1 MPSLIY
7 HCTLFFT
14 FFLTFSQLG
23 AKPISNFIKKSEL
36 NHKVGIFDHQL
47 CNESCGKFR
56 VSFPFYINNASC
68 GFSNPPLLESF
79 QLTCLNSTSLFLNID
94 SQNYRVLEF
103 FSDGVLVDFPG
114 FSNTCR
120 PYNDLN
126 SFGFGGNDYFGISND
141 NVIGLY
147 DCEDS
152 SLCKANC
159 ESNDLPDCDKN
170 GNGSGPV
177 CCYPLSDHSV
187 WHIGDEFNVFAK
199 FECRGFSSWVVP
211 RGMNSGKRGVKLE
224 WAIPLNLS
232 KEACDVNGY
241 IVNATTV
248 KHGVRCLCGDGFVG
262 DGYVN
267 GTGCLKCVLT
277 SAFAAASFLALLCLI
292 KRSVKST
299 AYGSP
304 HKPQFRSTLSFRKSC
319 NTRLFT
325 LNELD
330 EATDGFNEGQKV
342 MDSCGGSVFTG
353 KLKDGSHIAV
363 QRVKCENEKDLMQ
376 VLTRVE
382 LLSTIMHRNLAH
394 IFGCCI
400 DSGYTPMVVY
410 EFPENRTLEDH
421 LHKEQPDKIGLDW
434 YKRLSIAAQ
443 TASLLAFLQHE
454 VSPPVS
460 HQNLKTSSIF
470 LDQDFN
476 VKVACFGMFCSLELY
491 NSEVYDLG
499 VFLLEVVSGSKHP
512 DMPTIALYKTRD
524 GKIEEII
531 DPLLYYHEQP
541 PFRRDQIDRVADI
554 ATRCLLF
561 GGDGKLRMVDVA
573 RELVHITRDSIDGGS
588 RRGPAIEETFSN
600 SSLLQM
606 ISISPDSIYVP

>member
-7 HCTLFFT
+7 ALIFT
-14 FFLTFSQLG
+14 SFLTFTQLG
-23 AKPISNFIKKSEL
+23 AIPISQSLKKSQL
-36 NHKVGIFDHQL
+36 NHKVSIFNHQS
-47 CNESCGKFR
+47 CNETCGRFQ
-56 VSFPFYINNASC
+56 VTFPFYINNGSC
-68 GFSNPPLLESF
+68 GWSNPPLSDSF
-79 QLTCLNSTSLFLNID
+79 QLTCLNSTSLFLNIE

-120 PYNDLN
+120 PYNDLS
-126 SFGFGGNDYFGISND
+126 SFGFGGNDVFGVSND

-159 ESNDLPDCDKN
+159 ESNDLPGCDRNGN

-177 CCYPLSDHSV
+177 CCYPLTDHSV
-187 WHIGDEFNVFAK
+187 WHIGDDFDVFAK

-211 RGMNSGKRGVKLE
+211 RGMSSGKRGVKLE
-224 WAIPLNLS
+224 WAIPMNSS
-232 KEACDVNGY
+232 KEVCDVNAY
-241 IVNATTV
+241 RVNATTL
-248 KHGVRCLCGDGFVG
+248 KHGIRCICDDGFVG

-267 GTGCLKCVLT
+267 GTACLKSCFKDGKEEFGKDCEPKRHNKRKMIILAGVLT
-277 SAFAAASFLALLCLI
+277 SAFAAASLLILLCLI

-299 AYGSP
+299 AFGSP
-304 HKPQFRSTLSFRKSC
+304 NKPQFRSTLSFRKSC

-330 EATDGFNEGQKV
+330 EATGGFNEGQKV

-363 QRVKCENEKDLMQ
+363 QRVIC
-376 VLTRVE
+376 
-382 LLSTIMHRNLAH
+382 
-394 IFGCCI
+394 
-400 DSGYTPMVVY
+400 YTPMVVY
-410 EFPENRTLEDH
+410 EFPENGTLEDH
-421 LHKEQPDKIGLDW
+421 LHLHKGQPEKIGLDW

-460 HQNLKTSSIF
+460 HHNLKTSSIF

-476 VKVACFGMFCSLELY
+476 IKVACFGLFSSLELY
-491 NSEVYDLG
+491 NSDVYELG

-512 DMPTIALYKTRD
+512 DMATVALHKTRD
-524 GKIEEII
+524 GKIEEIV

-588 RRGPAIEETFSN
+588 RRGPALEETFSN

>member
-1 MPSLIY
+1 MH
-7 HCTLFFT
+7 HCPFDYMKITHTLY
-14 FFLTFSQLG
+14 LKQ
-23 AKPISNFIKKSEL
+23 
-36 NHKVGIFDHQL
+36 
-47 CNESCGKFR
+47 KFK
-56 VSFPFYINNASC
+56 
-68 GFSNPPLLESF
+68 
-79 QLTCLNSTSLFLNID
+79 NIV
-94 SQNYRVLEF
+94 R
-103 FSDGVLVDFPG
+103 

-126 SFGFGGNDYFGISND
+126 SFGFGGNDCFGISND

-232 KEACDVNGY
+232 KEVCDVNGY

-267 GTGCLKCVLT
+267 GTGCLKSCFKDGKEEFGKDCEPERHNKKKMIILAGVLT
-277 SAFAAASFLALLCLI
+277 SAFAAASLLALLCLI

-299 AYGSP
+299 AYGST

-491 NSEVYDLG
+491 NSEVYELG
-499 VFLLEVVSGSKHP
+499 VFLLEIVSGSKHP

-541 PFRRDQIDRVADI
+541 AFRRDQIDRVADI

-573 RELVHITRDSIDGGS
+573 RELVHITRDSLDGGS
-588 RRGPAIEETFSN
+588 RRGPSIEETFSN